1 MFIWEVLSRS
11 DDLTKISKGK
21 GRNVRTEKII

>member
-1 MFIWEVLSRS
+1 MFISEVLSRF

-21 GRNVRTEKII
+21 GRNVRIEKII